1 MNFLD
6 IQLINGQLKF
16 KWKSLKSSDY
26 YIAKV
31 PIVSKQDL
39 VNITEIQLGKHIM
52 LLYFVRYPCYGI
64 LFLDLILGVLG

>member
-6 IQLINGQLKF
+6 VQLINGQLKF
-16 KWKSLKSSDY
+16 KWKSLKSSNS
-26 YIAKV
+26 IAKV
-31 PIVSKQDL
+31 PIASKQDL
-39 VNITEIQLGKHIM
+39 VNTTEIQLGKHIM

>member
-26 YIAKV
+26 IAKV

-39 VNITEIQLGKHIM
+39 VNITEIQLGKHIV

-64 LFLDLILGVLG
+64 LVLDLILGVLG